1 MKPDD
6 IIKNLLAERNMPVE
20 GRTIATKMKS
30 GKRVSVI
37 TRPDGTTFTVIAD
50 VPQPGRKVSVV
61 IDYNE

>member
-50 VPQPGRKVSVV
+50 VPQPGIKGSVV